1 MLCVV
6 VLLPAAAL
14 AQRRLVIVDED
25 ALEPA
30 DSGEIAM
37 LALLQSPG
45 AQVLG
50 ITIVTGDGWRD
61 EAVQRT
67 LRMLELTH
75 HADVPLAAGA
85 VFPLVR
91 TQDETMLAAQSYG
104 RPVWLGAWGGTTG
117 KPDHGPSDVP
127 PLPEGTPALKPID
140 EDAAHFLVRQVRAH
154 PGDITIYAAGPLT
167 NIALAIAIEPRFA
180 EMTKGIVIMGSS
192 LNPQTDDP
200 EFANSPRSEFNFWFD
215 PEAAHNVLRARW
227 PRIDVTTVDVSL
239 KTKLTDD
246 LVAELSR
253 SSASAAQYVAKYS
266 KSRDY
271 QWDEIAA
278 LAWLDP
284 SLITKTRDVYMDVD
298 VSHGASY
305 GHTLTW
311 DEAHR
316 PSRDLP
322 LVHAQLDLDVSR
334 FRKLFVELMTRGAPA
349 R

>member
-1 MLCVV
+1 MRRMFCMLCVV

-117 KPDHGPSDVP
+117 
-127 PLPEGTPALKPID
+127 
-140 EDAAHFLVRQVRAH
+140 
-154 PGDITIYAAGPLT
+154 
-167 NIALAIAIEPRFA
+167 
-180 EMTKGIVIMGSS
+180 
-192 LNPQTDDP
+192 
-200 EFANSPRSEFNFWFD
+200 
-215 PEAAHNVLRARW
+215 
-227 PRIDVTTVDVSL
+227 
-239 KTKLTDD
+239 
-246 LVAELSR
+246 
-253 SSASAAQYVAKYS
+253 
-266 KSRDY
+266 
-271 QWDEIAA
+271 
-278 LAWLDP
+278 
-284 SLITKTRDVYMDVD
+284 
-298 VSHGASY
+298 
-305 GHTLTW
+305 
-311 DEAHR
+311 
-316 PSRDLP
+316 
-322 LVHAQLDLDVSR
+322 
-334 FRKLFVELMTRGAPA
+334 
-349 R
+349 